1 MKGGELVNS
10 FISLRAL
17 NRGFLWFNKKLKAF
31 QNIQFVYMFVDK
43 HNLFQKLKAGYMVFV
58 TGLR

>member
-1 MKGGELVNS
+1 MV
-10 FISLRAL
+10 
-17 NRGFLWFNKKLKAF
+17 FNKKFKAF
-31 QNIQFVYMFVDK
+31 ENIQFVYIFVDK